1 MAITYQISK
10 LLNLMSKAWISIT
23 RISYPLS
30 YSLVFIWFFIPV
42 PEVFTRENNAV
53 LLKVENR
60 EITAEEFLRLWKK
73 SDLFSDQAM
82 LPEYLDLFI
91 DFQLKVAH
99 ARDEGIHNEPS
110 LRDALTQYRKQLA
123 VPFLGDADT
132 EEKLVKEAYERLQ
145 YDINASHILVKLVP
159 GYSPEDTLMAWEKA
173 LQIRERI
180 LEGEPFEII
189 ASATSD
195 DPSAKINSG
204 NLGYFTALQM
214 LYPFENEVYRAKTGE
229 TGMPVRTRFGY
240 HIIRVNEKIKSR
252 GEIKTAH
259 IMVGFNKYNEQDA
272 KARAAEIH
280 SKLTAGEDFGKLAR
294 ENSTDFN
301 TAGNGGE
308 LSWFGSGR
316 FIPEF
321 ENAAFTLKNPGDI
334 SEPVLTPFGWHI
346 IKLIDRREIPPL
358 DQVRDRLLAEIREY
372 GGNRSGLIRSALV
385 NRLKKEWGFSENP
398 GALEIFYQLVDAR
411 LFDGEWPVPSNQP
424 LDGVLFSIT
433 GKNITQRDFAEF
445 ISENAYVRKPWPLP
459 EYINSLYS
467 DFVENWLIR
476 LEEDSLEKKYPEFR
490 YMINEYMDGM
500 MLYEISER
508 EVWSRA
514 KRDTA
519 GLRKFHLDHIDDY
532 MWGKRLSATI
542 FSAGNERLARRAAW
556 RARRS
561 SWFGSRDND
570 WIVNR
575 LNRSAGDEVVTYE
588 QGLFS
593 RGDKEI
599 TDRVAW
605 EEGLS
610 DIHFIDGLYM
620 FVLIS
625 DILHPEPKT
634 MEEAEEELVF
644 DYREYLEKNWVTGLR
659 NKYNVTVNKE
669 VLNTI
674 N

>member
-1 MAITYQISK
+1 MAITYQIDK
-10 LLNLMSKAWISIT
+10 LFNLMSKAWIRIT
-23 RISYPLS
+23 RISYPLL
-30 YSLVFIWFFIPV
+30 YSLVFIWIFIPV

-53 LLKVENR
+53 ILKVDNR

-73 SDLFSDQAM
+73 TDLFSDQAM

-123 VPFLGDADT
+123 VHFLGDADT
-132 EEKLVKEAYERLQ
+132 EEKLVREAYERLQ

-189 ASATSD
+189 ARATSD

-214 LYPFENEVYRAKTGE
+214 LYPFENEVYSAKTGE

-259 IMVGFNKYNEQDA
+259 IMIGFNKYDEQDA

-280 SKLTAGEDFGKLAR
+280 SKLIAGHDFGELAS

-321 ENAAFTLKNPGDI
+321 ENAAFTLKNPWDI
-334 SEPVLTPFGWHI
+334 SEPVLTSFGWHI

-358 DQVRDRLLAEIREY
+358 DQVRERLLAEIREY

-385 NRLKKEWGFSENP
+385 NRLKKEWEFLENP

-411 LFDGEWPVPSNQP
+411 IFEGEWPVPSNLP
-424 LDGVLFSIT
+424 LDAVLFSIT
-433 GKNITQRDFAEF
+433 GKNITQKDFAEF
-445 ISENAYVRKPWPLP
+445 ISENTYVRKPWPLP

-467 DFVENWLIR
+467 DFVGNWLIR

-490 YMINEYMDGM
+490 YMMNEYMDGL

-514 KRDTA
+514 RRDTT
-519 GLRKFHLDHIDDY
+519 GLRKFHHDHIDDY

-542 FSAGNERLARRAAW
+542 FSTGNERLAKRTAW

-570 WIVNR
+570 WIINR
-575 LNRSAGDEVVTYE
+575 LNRSAGDEEVTYE

-610 DIHFIDGLYM
+610 DIHFIDGRYM
-620 FVLIS
+620 FVLVS
-625 DILHPEPKT
+625 EILDPEPKAL
-634 MEEAEEELVF
+634 EEAEEQLVF

-669 VLNTI
+669 VLNSI